1 MVKIAVHGSYFV
13 NNFGDTLL
21 VKLMCDRVAR
31 QVGRDNV
38 YLAVAGHRGE
48 QATIGYPVLDPSER
62 GDVDLLVYSGG
73 GYFGESADGLYER
86 YQAAR
91 RRHNRHLSWL
101 SDYRNAAKAV
111 IGVGVGPLTFNKQ
124 AVRDLFDSSSA
135 VLVRDAESLAYCRAY
150 GFPTHNLRQCVDMA
164 LSLDPVGPDGRSGV
178 ALHVPNMA
186 AEHLETVF
194 NVLASSAAG
203 QYAERIHVIYDAP
216 PGGDV
221 LGFEAKLQS
230 VAQSVFGHSL
240 LVKPYQGL
248 DEMLAA
254 LETYELVVT
263 NKLHVGIVTI
273 AKGGR
278 VISTPHHIKTPR
290 LYRQLGLSDFC
301 VPLSSLTM
309 AGLTEAFERLPD
321 FAPDREVIA
330 RGSEL
335 IDRVIGEVV
344 DGAGAAIRPEPRRE
358 VYAL

>member
-1 MVKIAVHGSYFV
+1 MAKVAVHGSYFV

-21 VKLMCDRVAR
+21 VKLMCDRVAE
-31 QVGRDNV
+31 QVGRENV
-38 YLAVAGHRGE
+38 FLAVQGHRHE
-48 QATIGYPVLDPSER
+48 QATIGYPIIDPSER
-62 GDVDLLVYSGG
+62 GDVDLLVYAGG
-73 GYFGESADGLYER
+73 GYFGESADSLYDR

-91 RRHNRHLSWL
+91 RRHNRHLGWL
-101 SDYRNAAKAV
+101 GDYRNAAKAV

-124 AVRDLFDSSSA
+124 SVRDLFDASSA

-164 LSLDPVGPDGRSGV
+164 LSLDPVTAEGRSGV

-186 AEHLETVF
+186 PEHFETVLK
-194 NVLASSAAG
+194 VLASSTAG
-203 QYAERIHVIYDAP
+203 KYAERIHVIYDAP
-216 PGGDV
+216 TADGA
-221 LGFEAKLQS
+221 LAFEAELQS
-230 VAQSVFGHSL
+230 AAQSVLGHSL

-278 VISTPHHIKTPR
+278 VISTPYHIKTPR

-301 VPLSSLTM
+301 VPLSTLSVS
-309 AGLTEAFERLPD
+309 GLTQAFEKLPD
-321 FAPDREVIA
+321 FAPDRAAIG
-330 RGSEL
+330 RGIEL

-344 DGAGAAIRPEPRRE
+344 DGARVRAPERRR
-358 VYAL
+358 VMAVG